1 MKKGLLLKLD
11 MVPFIA
17 IEELVERLRL
27 TNSKNEKEQILKG
40 YEDATDVK
48 KYFYYLYNPFF
59 KYGVSETKLMEIL
72 EKAEQ
77 ENKDISEFEFNTFY
91 EFLETLSKNNIN
103 DYYRDQM
110 GILLNN
116 ITDDGIRDL
125 VICILTKDL
134 KAGVGL
140 KTIEKVFK
148 GLLPKHEVQLA
159 KKYEPGKTKLKGQE
173 FYITEKLDGIRCTAY
188 FEGDELKIKTRQG
201 KDIEGLVEI
210 ENVLKNHK
218 EIWKNYIL
226 DGELLSIG
234 STPEDVYKHTME
246 KVQNKSERKT
256 GIEFRVFD
264 IVPLADFL
272 DKKSEAPYS
281 FRRKVLSYLKENFTI
296 FDSEFLT
303 MVPLLYS
310 GQDENVILPILD
322 KVVAEGKEGLM
333 LNLDKPYEFKRT
345 SNLLKVKKMHTMDLE
360 VVGFE
365 EGTGKNKNNLGALLV
380 DFKGNKVGVGS
391 GLTDYLRKEIWEN
404 KEKYLGRIAEIQYFE
419 ISKDKNGVESLR
431 FPVLKTFREED
442 KEVSYY

>member
-134 KAGVGL
+134 RAGVGS

-173 FYITEKLDGIRCTAY
+173 FHITEKLDGIRCTAY

-210 ENVLKNHK
+210 EKTLKDNK
-218 EIWKNYIL
+218 EIWENHIL
-226 DGELLSIG
+226 DGELISIG
-234 STPEDVYKHTME
+234 SKPEDVYKHTME
-246 KVQNKSERKT
+246 KVQNKNKEKT
-256 GIEFRVFD
+256 GVVFKIFD
-264 IVPLADFL
+264 MVSLEHFL
-272 DKKSEAPYS
+272 NKKSTTNYS
-281 FRRKVLSYLKENFTI
+281 IRRKNLSFIKNMFTL
-296 FDSEFLT
+296 FETDFVKL
-303 MVPLLYS
+303 VPILYS
-310 GQDENVILPILD
+310 GSDENVILPLLD
-322 KVVAEGKEGLM
+322 KVVSEGKEGLM

-345 SNLLKVKKMHTMDLE
+345 SNLLKVKKMFTMDLK

-365 EGTGKNKNNLGALLV
+365 EGTGKNKDNLGALLV
-380 DFKGNKVGVGS
+380 DYKGNKVGVGS
-391 GLTDYLRKEIWEN
+391 GLTDHLRKKIWEN
-404 KEKYLGRIAEIQYFE
+404 KEEYLGRIAEIQYFE

-431 FPVLKTFREED
+431 FPVLKTFREEG